1 MKSKPI
7 SPAMHGILDYVIGS
21 LLIAA
26 PRLLKQD
33 NEAVKN
39 YQKVGK
45 GILAINA
52 LTDAPS
58 GIRKTIPLKAH
69 QANDAMVLAGLATS
83 TFSETVR
90 EDKKILGFHVALMAL
105 LATQYLLTDY
115 NNKS

>member
-7 SPAMHGILDYVIGS
+7 SPAMHGILDYVVGS
-21 LLIAA
+21 VLIAA
-26 PRLLKQD
+26 PRLLKQED
-33 NEAVKN
+33 EAVKN

-45 GILAINA
+45 GILAVNA

-83 TFSETVR
+83 VFSQRIR
-90 EDKKILGFHVALMAL
+90 EDKKILGFHVAILAI

-115 NNKS
+115 NNKG